1 MSIPLSRDLWLA
13 LALVGGMAPLWAGDD
28 QTAQRERIVRER
40 AAVMREAEAAQ
51 AACARQFAVTACV
64 DRVKAERR
72 ERLQSLSRERALLD
86 EELRKRRAAQRL
98 AQIEQRQAERAGQPP
113 EVAVRT
119 RAAPAS
125 APAQRAAQSP
135 DATLAAREAAQ
146 AQADVQAAQRATAAA
161 RRASEAQAHR
171 AEVEQRNRDR
181 ARQRKP
187 AAPLPTPPASAN
199 R

>member
-1 MSIPLSRDLWLA
+1 MSIPRSRELWLV
-13 LALVGGMAPLWAGDD
+13 LALVGAVAPLWAGDD
-28 QTAQRERIVRER
+28 QAAQRERIARER
-40 AAVMREAEAAQ
+40 AAVMSEAEAAQ

-72 ERLQSLSRERALLD
+72 ERLQSLNRERALLD

-98 AQIEQRQAERAGQPP
+98 AQIEQRQAERAGQAP
-113 EVAVRT
+113 EAAVRT

-125 APAQRAAQSP
+125 APPLRAARSP
-135 DATLAAREAAQ
+135 DATLAAREAAR
-146 AQADVQAAQRATAAA
+146 AQGDVQAAQRAAAAA
-161 RRASEAQAHR
+161 RRASEAQSHS

-181 ARQRKP
+181 VKQRKP
-187 AAPLPTPPASAN
+187 AAPLPTPQASAN

>member
-1 MSIPLSRDLWLA
+1 MSIPRSRELWLV
-13 LALVGGMAPLWAGDD
+13 LALVGAVAPLWAGDD
-28 QTAQRERIVRER
+28 QAAQRERIARER
-40 AAVMREAEAAQ
+40 AAVMSEAEAAQ

-72 ERLQSLSRERALLD
+72 ERLQSLNRERALLD
-86 EELRKRRAAQRL
+86 EDL
-98 AQIEQRQAERAGQPP
+98 RQAERAGQAP

-125 APAQRAAQSP
+125 APPLRAARSP
-135 DATLAAREAAQ
+135 DATLAAREAAR
-146 AQADVQAAQRATAAA
+146 AQADVQAAQRAAAAA
-161 RRASEAQAHR
+161 RRASEAQSHS

-181 ARQRKP
+181 VKQRKP
-187 AAPLPTPPASAN
+187 AAPLPTPQASAN